1 MKNKKFKPLFTV
13 LLLVLVLALAG
24 CSSQTSSSQ
33 IVHPVGPNSPGI
45 WTHYFVYPLSWFIK
59 QVASICG
66 GNYGLSI
73 IIVTILIRLALLPL
87 MIKQIRSTK
96 AMQAI
101 QPEMMKLKEKY
112 SSKDQNTMKKL
123 NEETMKLYQQH
134 GVNPLSGCLPL
145 FIQMPILMAFYSA
158 IRGTEEIFHNSFLW
172 FKLGEHDPYYI
183 LPVLAGIT
191 TFLSQKASM
200 ANNPA
205 TGPAAQQM
213 KIMLYIMPVMIMF
226 FATNLPA
233 ALALYWVVGNVFMI
247 VQTMAIK
254 IPDAKHNVGGASK

>member
-1 MKNKKFKPLFTV
+1 LKNKKLISLFTV
-13 LLLVLVLALAG
+13 LLLVLVLAG
-24 CSSQTSSSQ
+24 CSQPSSAN
-33 IVHPVGPNSPGI
+33 IVHPVGPDSPGI

-59 QVASICG
+59 EVASICG

-87 MIKQIRSTK
+87 MVKQIKSTK

-112 SSKDQNTMKKL
+112 SSKDQNTVKKL

-158 IRGTEEIFHNSFLW
+158 IRGTEEIFHNDFLW
-172 FKLGEHDPYYI
+172 FKLGQHDPYYI
-183 LPVLAGIT
+183 LPVLAGLT

-200 ANNPA
+200 ATSPA

-213 KIMLYIMPVMIMF
+213 KMMLYIMPVMIMF
-226 FATNLPA
+226 FAINLPA

-247 VQTMAIK
+247 VQTVLINK
-254 IPDAKHNVGGASK
+254 PYTNQNVGGASK